1 MPANTAAKFFPHNS
15 THQYLPNAERPNM
28 SKPEPLFPPSA
39 NCPDCGKKIR
49 IKWAAPRG
57 VTAGLTGLGHM
68 KCLHCG
74 ANHLRAVGPDD
85 AIQETSRQFALQFHE
100 ACGHDHGHD
109 GDDHMHG
116 VAVVPGGES
125 FAYIKL
131 PG

>member
-1 MPANTAAKFFPHNS
+1 
-15 THQYLPNAERPNM
+15 M

-49 IKWAAPRG
+49 IKWAAPDE
-57 VTAGLTGLGHM
+57 VTAGLAGLGRM

-74 ANHLRAVGPDD
+74 AHHLRAVGAQA
-85 AIQETSRQFALQFHE
+85 AIEETSRLFATYYHE

-109 GDDHMHG
+109 HEHDHMHG
-116 VAVVPGGES
+116 VSIVPGNETFS
-125 FAYIKL
+125 YIKL

>member
-1 MPANTAAKFFPHNS
+1 
-15 THQYLPNAERPNM
+15 M

-49 IKWAAPRG
+49 IKWATPREVVG
-57 VTAGLTGLGHM
+57 GLNGLGRM

-74 ANHLRAVGPDD
+74 SNHVRAVGPED
-85 AIQETSRQFALQFHE
+85 AIQEASRAIAAQYHQ

-109 GDDHMHG
+109 GHDHNHG
-116 VAVVPGGES
+116 VAIVPGNDQ

>member
-1 MPANTAAKFFPHNS
+1 
-15 THQYLPNAERPNM
+15 M

-49 IKWAAPRG
+49 IKWSPPRG
-57 VTAGLTGLGHM
+57 VIPGLTGTGHM

-74 ANHLRAVGPDD
+74 ASHVRAVGPES
-85 AIQETSRQFALQFHE
+85 AIQSTAQLLAQQYHA

-109 GDDHMHG
+109 HDHMHG
-116 VAVVPGGES
+116 VSVIPGGDQ